1 MAGDQPLIYT
11 ANMKKQL
18 SVAMFLLATQCLW
31 ADQITLSNGD
41 RITGS
46 IVKGDAKDLVVKTP
60 SAGDVTIARASIT
73 AITAD
78 GPVYVGLSDGQTVAG
93 RLQTNGAQLQV
104 VTQTA
109 GTINT
114 TLASVTTFRNQAE
127 QTAYETQ
134 VERFRNP
141 RLVDLWTGFLDLGV
155 AGTAGN
161 AKTQTFSLS
170 TRADRATNRDHI
182 AVYYTSIFSSNS
194 TTGPKVTT
202 ANSKRGGILYDVNFN
217 KKWFGWGSVELESDQ
232 FQFLDLR
239 FIPQG
244 GIGHHTINRENTK
257 LDLRLGVSGNREFF
271 STGLKRNS
279 AEIVLGEDFLHNFS
293 KTTSI
298 QQKIRF
304 YPNVSNSGNYR
315 MNFDTTLATAVA
327 KWFSL
332 QFTVSDRYL
341 SNPVPGR
348 KTNDVL
354 YSAGVRL
361 SFAQ

>member
-1 MAGDQPLIYT
+1 
-11 ANMKKQL
+11 MKKQL
-18 SVAMFLLATQCLW
+18 LVAMFLVATQAVF
-31 ADQITLSNGD
+31 ADQITLNNGD

-46 IVKGDAKDLVVKTP
+46 IVKGDAKELVVKTP

-73 AITAD
+73 AIAAD
-78 GPVYVGLSDGQTVAG
+78 GPVYIGLSDGQTVAG
-93 RLQTNGAQLQV
+93 KLQTNGAQLQV
-104 VTQTA
+104 VTQAA
-109 GTINT
+109 GTVTT

-141 RLVDLWTGFLDLGV
+141 RLVDLWTGFLDFGL

-170 TRADRATNRDHI
+170 TRAERATNRDKI

-194 TTGPKVTT
+194 TAGAKATT
-202 ANSKRGGILYDVNFN
+202 ANSKRGGVTYDVNLN
-217 KKWFGWGSVELESDQ
+217 KQWFAWGSVELEADQ
-232 FQFLDLR
+232 FQQLDLR
-239 FIPQG
+239 FVPQG
-244 GIGHHTINRENTK
+244 GAGHHTINTDATK
-257 LDLRLGVSGNREFF
+257 LDLRVGVSGNREFF
-271 STGLKRNS
+271 ATGLKRNS
-279 AEIVLGEDFLHNFS
+279 AEIVLGEDFIHNFS
-293 KTTSI
+293 KTSSI

-315 MNFDTTLATAVA
+315 MNFDTTYATAVK

-361 SFAQ
+361 TFAQ